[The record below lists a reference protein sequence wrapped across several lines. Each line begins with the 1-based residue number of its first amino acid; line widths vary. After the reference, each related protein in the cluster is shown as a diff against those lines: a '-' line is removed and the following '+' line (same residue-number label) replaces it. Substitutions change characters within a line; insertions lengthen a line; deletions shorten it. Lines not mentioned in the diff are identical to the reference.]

1 MSLLSFSGKTLRA
14 AVGIALFS
22 GLSLAAQAQ
31 NGTFRPGYVVLAAA
45 PTDTLRGEVD
55 LYRAGRAQPQVQF
68 RTAQQSARTYGLD
81 ELLAAGDD
89 TSLRYRR
96 CQVPQG
102 DNNVLAM
109 LQVLVAGQ
117 ASLYADPTGQLPAPF
132 YLDKPG
138 KSPMPLKREQFVQVL
153 QTTFA
158 DCPSMQG
165 ITRYVYAAQELR
177 QYVATYNR
185 CAYPQAVM
193 QSQVVTRSKD
203 RVRLGVQAGLA
214 RLWFFY
220 PYMVDDKPLA
230 GPLTPTFGL
239 LATLPFT
246 NHFAIHTGFTH
257 SSFRSDNSFDERIGG
272 TSQIRNY
279 RYQTKGSV
287 IRWPLAMRITVR
299 RPEAAWRPYFQAGI
313 QMSYIVASELK
324 TQLSYPDPNSP
335 QTGIAVAES
344 INGLGR
350 GLHGEV
356 GLLLPWRKALLG
368 LGVRGESTNGFP
380 VRGRYFLTDFRQ
392 LSFGLTYYH

>member
-1 MSLLSFSGKTLRA
+1 MFRSEKILRATVGAALLSS
-14 AVGIALFS
+14 
-22 GLSLAAQAQ
+22 LSLAAHGQRA
-31 NGTFRPGYVVLAAA
+31 TFRPGYVVLAAA
-45 PTDTLRGEVD
+45 PLDTLRGEVD

-68 RTAQQSARTYGLD
+68 RTGQQAARTYGLD
-81 ELLAAGDD
+81 ELLATGDD

-102 DNNVLAM
+102 DANVLAM

-138 KSPMPLKREQFVQVL
+138 RSPMPLKREQFVQVL
-153 QTTFA
+153 QTSFA
-158 DCPSMQG
+158 DCPAMQG

-185 CAYPQAVM
+185 CAYPQAALH
-193 QSQVVTRSKD
+193 SQVVTRSKD

-239 LATLPFT
+239 LATLPFS
-246 NHFAIHTGFTH
+246 NHFAIHTGITH
-257 SSFRSDNSFDERIGG
+257 STFRSANSFDERIGG
-272 TSQIRNY
+272 SSQIRTY
-279 RYQTKGSV
+279 RYQTTGSV
-287 IRWPLAMRITVR
+287 LRWPLALRITAR
-299 RPEAAWRPYFQAGI
+299 RPEAQWRPYVQAGI
-313 QMSYIVASELK
+313 QMSYLVASKLK
-324 TQLSYPDPNSP
+324 TQISYPDPNSP
-335 QTGIAVAES
+335 QAGQSVTDSA
-344 INGLGR
+344 NGLGR

-356 GLLLPWRKALLG
+356 GLLLPYRKALLG
-368 LGVRGESTNGFP
+368 LGFRGESTNGFP

-392 LSFGLTYYH
+392 LSFGLTYYY